1 MKRLPLLVL
10 VLLSLVFLALLA
22 PYVLEPEL
30 YTKENGSYTASHSD
44 PAIMSA
50 FPYDRS
56 TDIQAMMQELL
67 DAPQQIVLNIRIRD
81 FEEAEREFEKY
92 KEQSGYFGKVVVR
105 LDLSESAVGD
115 FRRENRKN
123 MEALER
129 MINESVRFDEVN
141 RLEIKYRDE
150 ENPALLYTVVLEG
163 EAIQNTLNK
172 TSTQFAEREPDIL
185 AISTELGLNTTKY
198 LEAVE
203 TMEAIVEEDRRVQ
216 QQREERQREDWRAQ
230 QQREERQR
238 EDWRAQQLPLPP
250 ASLSLSVSPQTGR
263 YLDILRVAGMYSSGD
278 PVTLVLDSRDWQTVV
293 PDEKGVFSTTLTIGR
308 IREGQHVLFATTGTL
323 YSNLV
328 TFSVIPSDTVLSFRL
343 YQGTDHWDEVLFSGK
358 LFTGEI
364 PVAAAPVR
372 ILVDESEAAVV
383 ETDAAGYYSG
393 SVNLTEG
400 NHMVQAVFDDPGFP
414 LNPSESEL
422 REVDLAPSV
431 PFLLAVGVGAGA
443 LVLASIG
450 ALWYVRK
457 RSPPALPEQVPAPS
471 EPVLSLTEGAPTGE
485 GFVAPP
491 SPMDT
496 LIRYKELCAAGDW
509 SGAALVLYRS
519 VIDRLM
525 LADTEALTPR
535 EVASRV
541 ATTPAGEAFG
551 SFVTRYEEVRYGGM
565 PLQLQDMLVSFWNAV
580 LAAFEAGGG
589 A

>member
-10 VLLSLVFLALLA
+10 VVLSAVFLALLA

-30 YTKENGSYTASHSD
+30 YTKENGSYTAYHSD

-50 FPYDRS
+50 YSYERS

-67 DAPQQIVLNIRIRD
+67 DAPQQIVLNIQIRD
-81 FEEAEREFEKY
+81 FEEAKREFEEY
-92 KEQSGYFGKVVVR
+92 KERSEYFSNVVVN

-123 MEALER
+123 METLER

-163 EAIQNTLNK
+163 EAIQNTLKK
-172 TSTQFAEREPDIL
+172 TSTQFAGREPDLL
-185 AISTELGLNTTKY
+185 AVSTELGLNTTRY
-198 LEAVE
+198 EEAVE
-203 TMEAIVEEDRRVQ
+203 TMETIVEEDR
-216 QQREERQREDWRAQ
+216 RAQ
-230 QQREERQR
+230 QQREER
-238 EDWRAQQLPLPP
+238 QLPLPP
-250 ASLSLSVSPQTGR
+250 ASLSLSVSPGTGR
-263 YLDILRVAGMYSSGD
+263 YLDTLRVAGTYTYSSGE

-293 PDEKGVFSTTLTIGR
+293 PDEKGVFSTTLPIER

-323 YSNLV
+323 YSNLAI
-328 TFSVIPSDTVLSFRL
+328 FSVIPSDTVLSFWI
-343 YQGTDHWDEVLFSGK
+343 YQGTDHWDEVLLDGE
-358 LFTGEI
+358 LFAGEI

-383 ETDAAGYYSG
+383 ETDADGYYYG
-393 SVNLTEG
+393 SVNLTKG
-400 NHMVQAVFDDPGFP
+400 NHTVQAVFDDPGFP

-431 PFLLAVGVGAGA
+431 PFLLAVGVGGGA
-443 LVLASIG
+443 FLLATVG
-450 ALWYVRK
+450 VVWYLR
-457 RSPPALPEQVPAPS
+457 RRNPPAMPIAAPVRSDRTVIEPPEPAVLPPDS
-471 EPVLSLTEGAPTGE
+471 
-485 GFVAPP
+485 P
-491 SPMDT
+491 SPVDT
-496 LIRYKELCAAGDW
+496 LIRYQERFAAGDW

-519 VIDRLM
+519 VIHRFLPMD
-525 LADTEALTPR
+525 ADTLTPR
-535 EVASRV
+535 EVAARL
-541 ATTPAGEAFG
+541 AGTPAGVAFG

-565 PLQLQDMLVSFWNAV
+565 PLQPQDMLVSHWNAV

>member
-10 VLLSLVFLALLA
+10 VVLSAVFLALLT

-30 YTKENGSYTASHSD
+30 YTKENGSYTPYHSD

-50 FPYDRS
+50 YSYERS
-56 TDIQAMMQELL
+56 TDIQAMMQQLL
-67 DAPQQIVLNIRIRD
+67 DAPQQIVLNIQIRD
-81 FEEAEREFEKY
+81 FEEAQREFEEY
-92 KEQSGYFGKVVVR
+92 KERSEYFSNVVVN

-163 EAIQNTLNK
+163 EAIQNTLKK
-172 TSTQFAEREPDIL
+172 TSTQFAGREPDLL
-185 AISTELGLNTTKY
+185 AVSTELGLNTTRY
-198 LEAVE
+198 EEAVE
-203 TMEAIVEEDRRVQ
+203 TMETIVEEDR
-216 QQREERQREDWRAQ
+216 RAQ
-230 QQREERQR
+230 QQREER
-238 EDWRAQQLPLPP
+238 QLPLPP
-250 ASLSLSVSPQTGR
+250 ASLSLSVSPGTGR
-263 YLDILRVAGMYSSGD
+263 YLDTLRVAGTYTYSSGE

-293 PDEKGVFSTTLTIGR
+293 PDEKGVFSTTLPIER

-323 YSNLV
+323 YSNLAI
-328 TFSVIPSDTVLSFRL
+328 FSVIPSDTVLSFWI
-343 YQGTDHWDEVLFSGK
+343 YQGTDHWDEVLLDGE

-383 ETDAAGYYSG
+383 ETDADGYYYG
-393 SVNLTEG
+393 SVNLTKG
-400 NHMVQAVFDDPGFP
+400 NHTVQAVFDDPGFP

-457 RSPPALPEQVPAPS
+457 RSPPALPEKAPARSGPVLPRTKPASTGEISGGAPS
-471 EPVLSLTEGAPTGE
+471 PV
-485 GFVAPP
+485 
-491 SPMDT
+491 DT
-496 LIRYKELCAAGDW
+496 LIRYQERCAAGDW
-509 SGAALVLYRS
+509 SGAALVLYRL
-519 VIDRLM
+519 VIQRFLPMD
-525 LADTEALTPR
+525 ADTLTPR
-535 EVASRV
+535 EVAARV
-541 ATTPAGEAFG
+541 AGTPAGVAFG

-565 PLQLQDMLVSFWNAV
+565 PLQPQDILVSHWNAV

>member
-10 VLLSLVFLALLA
+10 VVLSAVFLALLT

-30 YTKENGSYTASHSD
+30 YTKENGSYTPYHSD

-50 FPYDRS
+50 YSYERS
-56 TDIQAMMQELL
+56 TDIQAMMQQLL
-67 DAPQQIVLNIRIRD
+67 DAPQQIVLNIQIRD
-81 FEEAEREFEKY
+81 FEEAQREFEEY
-92 KEQSGYFGKVVVR
+92 KERSEYFSNVVVN

-163 EAIQNTLNK
+163 EAIQNTLKK
-172 TSTQFAEREPDIL
+172 TSTQFAGREPDLL
-185 AISTELGLNTTKY
+185 AVSTELGLNTTRY
-198 LEAVE
+198 EEAVE
-203 TMEAIVEEDRRVQ
+203 TMETIVEEDR
-216 QQREERQREDWRAQ
+216 RAQ
-230 QQREERQR
+230 QQREER
-238 EDWRAQQLPLPP
+238 QLPLPP
-250 ASLSLSVSPQTGR
+250 ASLSLSVSPGTGR
-263 YLDILRVAGMYSSGD
+263 YLDTLRVAGTYTYSSGE

-293 PDEKGVFSTTLTIGR
+293 PDEKGVFSTTLPIER
-308 IREGQHVLFATTGTL
+308 IREGQHVLFATTGSL
-323 YSNLV
+323 YSNLAI
-328 TFSVIPSDTVLSFRL
+328 FSVIPSDTVLSFWI
-343 YQGTDHWDEVLFSGK
+343 YQGTDHWDEVLLDGE

-383 ETDAAGYYSG
+383 ETDADGYYYG
-393 SVNLTEG
+393 SVNLTKG
-400 NHMVQAVFDDPGFP
+400 NHTVQAVFDDPGFP

-431 PFLLAVGVGAGA
+431 PLLLAVGVGAGA

-450 ALWYVRK
+450 ALWYLRRRNPPVMSVASPVRSD
-457 RSPPALPEQVPAPS
+457 RTVIEAPEPAMPPPAAPS
-471 EPVLSLTEGAPTGE
+471 PV
-485 GFVAPP
+485 
-491 SPMDT
+491 DT
-496 LIRYKELCAAGDW
+496 LIRYKQLFAAGDW

-519 VIDRLM
+519 VIHRFLPMD
-525 LADTEALTPR
+525 ADTLTPR
-535 EVASRV
+535 EVAARV
-541 ATTPAGEAFG
+541 AGTPAGVAFG

-565 PLQLQDMLVSFWNAV
+565 PLQPQDTLVSFWNAV